1 MGEANLTVG
10 YYCAKAK
17 LYEDGVFI
25 DEYTGCRHVVERNA
39 TIVSNG
45 IRYNEYTMDYW
56 TYSKV
61 SYLTPG
67 ENYQFVLTLSNM
79 DNGNNIIVETH
90 DWVATY
96 GAKAFRINDID
107 LPIGEFC
114 LTAVLYENG
123 TEIDR
128 SVSCRMVICQ
138 YDTHSMSTDT
148 NAQEEEDSEPSF
160 IENVFEAIIDAVAEI
175 ITEIFAES
183 KDESDE
189 NSENDENEIVYDDAT
204 SDD

>member
-1 MGEANLTVG
+1 MGDANLTVG

-25 DEYTGCRHVVERNA
+25 DEEIGCRTVTERNA
-39 TIVSNG
+39 TIVSNS
-45 IRYNEYTMDYW
+45 IQYNEYHMDYS

-67 ENYQFVLTLSNM
+67 ANYQMVLTLSNI
-79 DNGNNIIVETH
+79 DNGNNVIVESH

-96 GAKAFRINDID
+96 GAKTFRMNDIN
-107 LPIGEFC
+107 LGIGEYC

-123 TEIDR
+123 TEVDR
-128 SVSCRMVICQ
+128 RVSCRKVICQ
-138 YDTHSMSTDT
+138 YDTNSMSVDT
-148 NAQEEEDSEPSF
+148 SSQEKEDSEPSF
-160 IENVFEAIIDAVAEI
+160 IANVFEAIIDAVAEI

-189 NSENDENEIVYDDAT
+189 TSDTDENEVIDTETT
-204 SDD
+204 STE

>member
-25 DEYTGCRHVVERNA
+25 DESVGCRNVIERNA
-39 TIVSNG
+39 TIVSNSIG
-45 IRYNEYTMDYW
+45 YNEYSMNYR

-67 ENYQFVLTLSNM
+67 ENYQVVLTLSNM

-96 GAKAFRINDID
+96 GAKTFRMNDID

-123 TEIDR
+123 TEVDR
-128 SVSCRMVICQ
+128 RVSCKNVICQ
-138 YDTHSMSTDT
+138 YDTNSMSVDT
-148 NAQEEEDSEPSF
+148 NDQEEEDSEPSF
-160 IENVFEAIIDAVAEI
+160 IDNVFEAIVEAIAEI
-175 ITEIFAES
+175 ITDIFAEA

-189 NSENDENEIVYDDAT
+189 TSENNESEIVDNESQSTD
-204 SDD
+204 